1 MANEIEEVRYQVGEA
16 WKGEYNAATPYG
28 VAAVVQDP
36 TGLSVYRSL
45 KNGNTGHPLTDTN
58 WWFCIIDMSSIKAAS
73 DDVDALNTEVSE
85 DEAARVSA
93 ETGRALA
100 ENDRVAAESGRVTAE
115 NGRVSAES
123 GRVTT
128 ESARVSAESARA
140 SAESSRATAESARV
154 SAENARVL
162 AENLRD
168 NAESSRATAE
178 TNRAAAESERHTQST
193 ADHNTAVS
201 DHTTAQLD
209 HTTAVADHEQ
219 ATADHTASVE
229 ATAEAS
235 NVNAEIDGLVVTIT
249 DRNGQSHSVNIGFD
263 IAGTYGSVAAMN
275 ADAANVQEG
284 AFVMIATSDPTSAE
298 NARLYVRNSTAP
310 TSSEPFTFLSD
321 LDQASSSAWAD
332 WMENYKPTIIA
343 DHTRAEA
350 DHTTAAA
357 DHTAAVSDHNTATTD
372 HTQAA
377 SDHSTAASDHTAA
390 ASDHTRAESDHT
402 TAAADHTQAESDH
415 QRAETDHSTM
425 ESRISHLEETSEGLL
440 DGSIP
445 AGLSENIQSWDGRS
459 KNPIDSES
467 KSLIRTTGGDES
479 IDTDGGA
486 TLLAVAC
493 VGKDFTPLRL
503 ISSGRNLLRLQS
515 NNGLAVA
522 VGAGWYFPVP
532 KLTATN
538 DSIGTA
544 NENNGVLFTDV
555 NGNNLTPTVYFK
567 ALGGGVPTS
576 VTDGVVA
583 TYLDKNG
590 RRHYTTPSEGYLIV
604 SGITYAN
611 TCAHVAW
618 SMGYDV
624 FTSPTDVNDAGTIV
638 SLSALG
644 TLRSVGSGF
653 SMVSDH
659 ADRTGDNSML
669 LTTVVGTSSNL
680 TWTNAED
687 VDGEGQPTGT
697 YTHTATINA
706 MLANS
711 VADIK
716 VNGASVFVPLTVD
729 GNTVSFKDANDT
741 VASGYV
747 VKYRLATPSTSS
759 KSVVTK
765 FAKINDFGI
774 EYVDGT
780 GEGQGVWQYVQG
792 IPDAIY
798 GLLGKRTMDN
808 EVIAQTFAQVKS
820 EIDGNK
826 AQMFGYGTNVQ
837 FGELDAIERK
847 TYGKPMF
854 LKARVEGAPSE
865 SIIPENWDESKYGA
879 WTGVPL
885 APNMFYTDMVNKKV
899 YFAPECT
906 NSVSDWILLN

>member
-36 TGLSVYRSL
+36 TGLSIYRSL

-58 WWFCIIDMSSIKAAS
+58 WWFCIIDMSSIKQEG
-73 DDVDALNTEVSE
+73 DALEAL
-85 DEAARVSA
+85 DEQVTKNEEA
-93 ETGRALA
+93 
-100 ENDRVAAESGRVTAE
+100 RVAAENERSSAEQERQSAESARATAE
-115 NGRVSAES
+115 SNRASAES
-123 GRVTT
+123 GRVNA
-128 ESARVSAESARA
+128 ENARVTAENARAAAETSRVNAEAGRVSAEEARVLSENLRDSAESARA
-140 SAESSRATAESARV
+140 I
-154 SAENARVL
+154 AEN
-162 AENLRD
+162 NRD
-168 NAESSRATAE
+168 AAE
-178 TNRAAAESERHTQST
+178 TERHTQYT
-193 ADHNTAVS
+193 ADHSAAVS
-201 DHTTAQLD
+201 DHSTAQLD
-209 HTTAVADHEQ
+209 HTTAVADHE
-219 ATADHTASVE
+219 
-229 ATAEAS
+229 
-235 NVNAEIDGLVVTIT
+235 
-249 DRNGQSHSVNIGFD
+249 
-263 IAGTYGSVAAMN
+263 
-275 ADAANVQEG
+275 
-284 AFVMIATSDPTSAE
+284 
-298 NARLYVRNSTAP
+298 
-310 TSSEPFTFLSD
+310 
-321 LDQASSSAWAD
+321 
-332 WMENYKPTIIA
+332 
-343 DHTRAEA
+343 RAEA

-357 DHTAAVSDHNTATTD
+357 DHTI
-372 HTQAA
+372 
-377 SDHSTAASDHTAA
+377 AASDHTAA

-425 ESRISHLEETSEGLL
+425 EGRISHLEETSEGLL
-440 DGSIP
+440 DGTIP

-467 KSLIRTTGGDES
+467 KSLIRTTGGDEG
-479 IDTDGGA
+479 IDTDSGA

-555 NGNNLTPTVYFK
+555 NGNNLTPTIYFK
-567 ALGGGVPTS
+567 APGNGVPTS

-618 SMGYDV
+618 STGYDV

-653 SMVSDH
+653 SMASDH
-659 ADRTGDNSML
+659 ADRTRDNSML

-716 VNGASVFVPLTVD
+716 TNGASVFVPLTVD
-729 GNTVSFKDANDT
+729 GNTVSFKDTNDT

-765 FAKINDFGI
+765 FANINDFGI

-808 EVIAQTFAQVKS
+808 EVIAQTFAQVKA

-826 AQMFGYGTNVQ
+826 AQMFGYGANVQ

-865 SIIPENWDESKYGA
+865 SIIPENWDESKYGV

>member
-73 DDVDALNTEVSE
+73 DDVNALNTRVTEAE
-85 DEAARVSA
+85 DGRV
-93 ETGRALA
+93 EA
-100 ENDRVAAESGRVTAE
+100 ENNRVTAENNRVTAE
-115 NGRVSAES
+115 NGRVTAES
-123 GRVTT
+123 ERTSSENT
-128 ESARVSAESARA
+128 RKTAENARA
-140 SAESSRATAESARV
+140 TAETNRANAEATRTNAESARV

-168 NAESSRATAE
+168 SAESSRATAE
-178 TNRAAAESERHTQST
+178 TNRAAAESERHTQYT
-193 ADHNTAVS
+193 ADHNAAVS

-229 ATAEAS
+229 ATDEAS

-263 IAGTYGSVAAMN
+263 IAGTYASVAAMN

-284 AFVMIATSDPTSAE
+284 AFVMIATSDPTSQE

-321 LDQASSSAWAD
+321 LDQAATSAWAD

-357 DHTAAVSDHNTATTD
+357 DHAAAVSDHNTATTD

-377 SDHSTAASDHTAA
+377 SDHSTASSDHTAA

-425 ESRISHLEETSEGLL
+425 EGRISHLEETSEGLL
-440 DGSIP
+440 DGTIP

-459 KNPIDSES
+459 KNPIGSES

-567 ALGGGVPTS
+567 ALGNGVPTS

-583 TYLDKNG
+583 TYIDKNG

-618 SMGYDV
+618 STGYDV

-653 SMVSDH
+653 SMASDH
-659 ADRTGDNSML
+659 ADRTGDNSIL

-680 TWTNAED
+680 AWTNTED

-716 VNGASVFVPLTVD
+716 TNGASVFVPLTVD
-729 GNTVSFKDANDT
+729 GNTVSFKDTNDT

-765 FAKINDFGI
+765 FANINDFGI

-808 EVIAQTFAQVKS
+808 EVIAQAFAQVKS

-826 AQMFGYGTNVQ
+826 AQMFGYGANVQ

-865 SIIPENWDESKYGA
+865 SIIPENWDESKYGV